1 VDIALNLGTLLQGLI
16 LIVVTLV
23 GRGIVLSNRKLNQI
37 NNSIGK
43 LETWAKGHEELDTT
57 RFDEAGKKF
66 ETLFELW
73 NSQK

>member
-1 VDIALNLGTLLQGLI
+1 MNIDLGTLLQGLI

-23 GRGIVLSNRKLNQI
+23 GRGIILSNRKLNQI

-57 RFDEAGKKF
+57 RFGEAASKF
-66 ETLFELW
+66 ETLFDLW
-73 NSQK
+73 NKKK